1 MVQGKIT
8 EQLAKSDIGLFCLKC
23 DETRDASNVENMSV
37 CLRFVVDGKPV
48 EHLLSIVAL
57 QAVDAKSITAEILN
71 ELRAQNIDPNNMIS
85 QCYDGASVMSGCMG
99 GVQKLISDELKRT
112 VPYVHC
118 FNHRLHLVVVHSMN
132 RVSQVKQFFSICE
145 NCMSSFGDNF

>member
-23 DETRDASNVENMSV
+23 DKTRDASNVENMSV

-48 EHLLSIVAL
+48 EHLLGIVAL
-57 QAVDAKSITAEILN
+57 KAVDAKSITSEILN
-71 ELRAQNIDPNNMIS
+71 ELRAQNIDPNTMIS

-99 GVQKLISDELKRT
+99 EVQKLISDELKRA

-145 NCMSSFGDNF
+145 